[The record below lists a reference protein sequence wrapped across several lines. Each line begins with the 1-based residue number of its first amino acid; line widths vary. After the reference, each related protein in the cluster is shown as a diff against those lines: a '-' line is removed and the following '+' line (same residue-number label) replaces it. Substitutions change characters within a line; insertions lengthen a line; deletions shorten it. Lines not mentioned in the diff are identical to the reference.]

1 MTIELSDEKLKSDNG
16 MMKRLL
22 AHFIA
27 KEGGEVKIPMRSIHS
42 VSECESVEVC
52 TDVINRF
59 VRLRCGHRIPANPEP
74 EHEEFLMAA
83 DLLEEHGMDRA
94 AKALR
99 EYVKITSQAMLAIL
113 GHPRQPTSFGLF
125 AEREMA
131 AQAKELIERVQNEHG
146 T

>member
-1 MTIELSDEKLKSDNG
+1 MAMNTQAIIDALVCSDGSSDELHSKCIRQVVD
-16 MMKRLL
+16 RLEEL
-22 AHFIA
+22 
-27 KEGGEVKIPMRSIHS
+27 ER
-42 VSECESVEVC
+42 
-52 TDVINRF
+52 
-59 VRLRCGHRIPANPEP
+59 EP
-74 EHEEFLMAA
+74 EHQEFLMAA
-83 DLLEEHGMDRA
+83 DLLEERGMDRA

-99 EYVKITSQAMLAIL
+99 EYVKLTSQAMLAIL

>member
-1 MTIELSDEKLKSDNG
+1 MLTRIHQLSWWISSLNASRFLAGSSQPPEKNYDFRKDPIGGFDATDCSTASPLLGAGRTLGRHAVSDHA
-16 MMKRLL
+16 RRRPTTV
-22 AHFIA
+22 F
-27 KEGGEVKIPMRSIHS
+27 S
-42 VSECESVEVC
+42 V
-52 TDVINRF
+52 
-59 VRLRCGHRIPANPEP
+59 
-74 EHEEFLMAA
+74 
-83 DLLEEHGMDRA
+83 A

-99 EYVKITSQAMLAIL
+99 EYVKITSQAKLAIL